1 MVNSNSNTS
10 INYNPINTTRNKI
23 TNIEKKIKNLTNLHR
38 SISVNHTGFNKMSPR
53 ERMKRYTNAEN
64 SLNKIEKKLVFY
76 LNKLIKEK
84 EKLIKLIKNNS
95 ERIRKLL

>member
-1 MVNSNSNTS
+1 MVNSNSNRT

-38 SISVNHTGFNKMSPR
+38 SILVNHTDFNKMSPK
-53 ERMKRYTNAEN
+53 ERMKRYNNAEN
-64 SLNKIEKKLVFY
+64 SLNKIEKKHIYY

-95 ERIRKLL
+95 ERVRKLL

>member
-1 MVNSNSNTS
+1 MVNSNSNTT

-23 TNIEKKIKNLTNLHR
+23 TNIEKKIKNLKNLHR
-38 SISVNHTGFNKMSPR
+38 SISVNHTGFNKMSPQ

-64 SLNKIEKKLVFY
+64 SLNKIEKQHVYY